1 MGLRYRK
8 QVKVAPGVKLNLSK
22 SGVSTSVGKR
32 GATMNFSGRGTKAT
46 VGIPGSGLSYS
57 KQLTKKKKPAT
68 DPKDFERQVR
78 EESGLSRR
86 EMKELQRIVR
96 KDPDRLKGLPDAE
109 IASQVRASLKR
120 RQQSFVWILL
130 GLLVILIV
138 YALVKK

>member
-1 MGLRYRK
+1 
-8 QVKVAPGVKLNLSK
+8 VKLNLSK

-57 KQLTKKKKPAT
+57 KQLTKKKKAAA
-68 DPKDFERQVR
+68 DPKDLERQVR

-96 KDPDRLKGLPDAE
+96 KDPDRLKGFPDAE

-120 RQQSFVWILL
+120 RQQRSVWIAL

>member
-32 GATMNFSGRGTKAT
+32 GATMNFSGRGTKTT

-57 KQLTKKKKPAT
+57 KQLTKKKKPAA
-68 DPKDFERQVR
+68 DPKDLERQVR

-96 KDPDRLKGLPDAE
+96 KDPERLKGLPDAE

>member
-1 MGLRYRK
+1 MLLGLGIGK
-8 QVKVAPGVKLNLSK
+8 I
-22 SGVSTSVGKR
+22 TSI
-32 GATMNFSGRGTKAT
+32 M
-46 VGIPGSGLSYS
+46 GSGLD
-57 KQLTKKKKPAT
+57 TT
-68 DPKDFERQVR
+68 THNRRDRERQAR

-109 IASQVRASLKR
+109 IAAQVRASLKR

-138 YALVKK
+138 YALVRK

>member
-8 QVKVAPGVKLNLSK
+8 QIKVAPGVKLNVSK

-57 KQLTKKKKPAT
+57 KQLTKKKKPAA
-68 DPKDFERQVR
+68 DLKDLERQVR

>member
-57 KQLTKKKKPAT
+57 KQLTKKKKPAA
-68 DPKDFERQVR
+68 DPNDLERQVR

-96 KDPDRLKGLPDAE
+96 KDPDRLKGLPDTE

-120 RQQSFVWILL
+120 RQQSFVWIAF

>member
-57 KQLTKKKKPAT
+57 KQLTKKKKPAA
-68 DPKDFERQVR
+68 DPKDLERQVR

-96 KDPDRLKGLPDAE
+96 KDPDRLKGLQDAE

-120 RQQSFVWILL
+120 RQQSFVWVAL
-130 GLLVILIV
+130 GLLAILIV